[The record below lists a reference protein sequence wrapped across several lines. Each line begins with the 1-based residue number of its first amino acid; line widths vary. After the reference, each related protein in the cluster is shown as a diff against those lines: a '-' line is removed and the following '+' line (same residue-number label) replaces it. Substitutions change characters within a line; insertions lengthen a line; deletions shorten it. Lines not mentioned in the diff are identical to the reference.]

1 MFKDALLEKF
11 SYKGLKKKKVF
22 YTLATCT
29 VIFDAIKQM
38 KKFKLSD
45 AVDIETPIRTFI
57 SGAKFR
63 EPKKNLLIT
72 SKNEL
77 S

>member
-1 MFKDALLEKF
+1 
-11 SYKGLKKKKVF
+11 
-22 YTLATCT
+22 
-29 VIFDAIKQM
+29 M

-63 EPKKNLLIT
+63 EPKKTLLTPSNET
-72 SKNEL
+72 SF
-77 S
+77 

>member
-1 MFKDALLEKF
+1 
-11 SYKGLKKKKVF
+11 
-22 YTLATCT
+22 
-29 VIFDAIKQM
+29 M

-63 EPKKNLLIT
+63 EPKKNIQI
-72 SKNEL
+72 SNEL
-77 S
+77 SS